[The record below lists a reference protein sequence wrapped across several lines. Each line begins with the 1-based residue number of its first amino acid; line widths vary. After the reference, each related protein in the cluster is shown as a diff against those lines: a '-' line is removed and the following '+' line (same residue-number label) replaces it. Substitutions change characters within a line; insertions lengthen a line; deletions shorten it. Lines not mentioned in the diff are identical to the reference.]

1 MKVHL
6 WGELGFYG
14 PGRHGRFEV
23 PIDREL
29 PLAEAVRLIGVPPA
43 DVAVLGLNGQVV
55 RLDDPAITVVDE
67 DRIDCFPATS
77 GG

>member
-14 PGRHGRFEV
+14 PGKRGRFE
-23 PIDREL
+23 L
-29 PLAEAVRLIGVPPA
+29 PLDHEMLVADALRLIGVPPA
-43 DVAVLGLNGQVV
+43 DVAVLGLNGVVV
-55 RLDDPAITVVDE
+55 RVDDPSVTVADE
-67 DRIDCFPATS
+67 DQIDCFPATS